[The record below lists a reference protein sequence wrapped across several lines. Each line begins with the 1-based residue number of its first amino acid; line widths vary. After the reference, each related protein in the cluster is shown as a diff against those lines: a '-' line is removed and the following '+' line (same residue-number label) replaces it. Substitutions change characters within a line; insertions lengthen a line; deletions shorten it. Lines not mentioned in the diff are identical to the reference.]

1 MATPVAG
8 RHSIARK
15 MPWHIGVNK
24 QQSGLMWM
32 IVSFSQRTSSRSS
45 LRSKN
50 YTHPPKAAIRTPMT
64 DGIKTEHSPL
74 PWIANEVGDIAPT
87 TDEAGEGYWI
97 AHLEDCGPRW
107 KANAAF
113 IVRAANCH
121 DELVAVVEQYAN
133 YIRLVAKADDLEA
146 HPYLP
151 YLEELLEK

>member
-1 MATPVAG
+1 
-8 RHSIARK
+8 
-15 MPWHIGVNK
+15 
-24 QQSGLMWM
+24 
-32 IVSFSQRTSSRSS
+32 
-45 LRSKN
+45 
-50 YTHPPKAAIRTPMT
+50 MT

-151 YLEELLEK
+151 YLEELLEKAK